1 MKLTKFF
8 ALMCATVVGFT
19 ACTDPDEPV
28 NEPVIEP
35 VGAITLTAEKT
46 SVSVG
51 EEIKFTV
58 TDSIDQNVTKLATIY
73 DPDLNIVKN
82 GKCKISTPG
91 SYEFYATLNGE
102 ISNTVTIIVSEVSL
116 ELPEDPQPDNYAFNH
131 RAVIIDHTA
140 VNCGYCPQ
148 MTDKLL
154 ALAETEWHKHYNEV
168 TCHAGT
174 LSSGDPAKSA
184 AADILNSFQSQY
196 IEGYPNICINFHTAT
211 VGNYSQSA
219 FLRYMGEA
227 FEAYINKDGADVGI
241 SMAAAVNVDSIICA
255 AQIKSNVTQEYAINA
270 WLLENNIYSPNQA
283 GAQKDYHKIYN
294 YALRN
299 TSEGISRT
307 NLAGCEIGVVE
318 KGKTYDYAAN
328 IPLTSTKW
336 VAENMGVLIIVS
348 AKDAQGRWEVVNTAY
363 CKAGESKAYEYV
375 EE

>member
-91 SYEFYATLNGE
+91 TYEFYATLNSE

-131 RAVIIDHTA
+131 RAIFIDHTGI
-140 VNCGYCPQ
+140 NCGWCP
-148 MTDKLL
+148 TVVDLFESFAK
-154 ALAETEWHKHYNEV
+154 TTWHDHYNEV
-168 TCHAGT
+168 ACHAGGYAT
-174 LSSGDPAKSA
+174 GDPANSA
-184 AADILNSFQSQY
+184 AANIVNQY
-196 IEGYPNICINFHTAT
+196 HSPSGYPYVCMNFNGGAVESRTTTYLANMLK
-211 VGNYSQSA
+211 G
-219 FLRYMGEA
+219 
-227 FEAYINKDGADVGI
+227 YIKEDGADVGI
-241 SMAAAVNVDSIICA
+241 SMAAATNVDSIICS
-255 AQIKSNVTQEYAINA
+255 AQLKFNVTQEYAINA
-270 WLLENNIYSPNQA
+270 WLLENGIYSPNQA
-283 GAQKDYHKIYN
+283 GATKDTHKIYN
-294 YALRN
+294 WCLRN
-299 TSEGISRT
+299 TSEGVSKS
-307 NLAGCEIGVVE
+307 NLAGLEIGLQE
-318 KGKTYDYAAN
+318 AQKTYEYSCS

-348 AKDAQGRWEVVNTAY
+348 TKTANGNWEVANSLY